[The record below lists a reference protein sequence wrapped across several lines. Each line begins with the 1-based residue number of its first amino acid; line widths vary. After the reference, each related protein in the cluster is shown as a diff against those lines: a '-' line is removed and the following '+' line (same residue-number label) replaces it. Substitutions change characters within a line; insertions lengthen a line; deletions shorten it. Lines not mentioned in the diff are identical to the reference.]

1 MSRFLSAALF
11 LLSLSLTP
19 AEAQEDLARKVDTLE
34 FRVSALERQMTAVQD
49 SSNQITRMS
58 FQLDQ
63 IRGDFNEYISA
74 QKEIQDRQNN
84 RLWQF
89 FIAPI
94 VVGIIQMW
102 LLPRLVQRR
111 VEHHDEKK

>member
-1 MSRFLSAALF
+1 MSRILNAAVL
-11 LLSLSLTP
+11 LLCLSLAS
-19 AEAQEDLARKVDTLE
+19 ANAQEELTRQIDALE

-58 FQLDQ
+58 FQLEQ
-63 IRGDFNEYISA
+63 IRGDFNEYITA
-74 QKEIQDRQNN
+74 QEKIQERQNS
-84 RLWQF
+84 RLWQY

-94 VVGIIQMW
+94 VVGIIQIW